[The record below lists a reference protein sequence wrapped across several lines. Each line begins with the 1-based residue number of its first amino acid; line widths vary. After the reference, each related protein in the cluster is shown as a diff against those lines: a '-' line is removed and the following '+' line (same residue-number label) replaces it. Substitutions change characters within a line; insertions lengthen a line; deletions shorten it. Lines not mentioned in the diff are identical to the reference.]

1 MSVTTESHED
11 DAIAEAVRRIAE
23 HFDPER
29 IILFGSHAVGNAGPD
44 SDADLLVIMRVAG
57 SRREQAVRI
66 DLALAGIPIP
76 IDVLVV
82 TPEDVEKYRD
92 CNGAIIC
99 EAVREGKVVY
109 ERAA

>member
-1 MSVTTESHED
+1 METTTAQ
-11 DAIAEAVRRIAE
+11 DAIAEGVRRIGE
-23 HFDPER
+23 RFDPER

-57 SRREQAVRI
+57 SRREQAARI

-82 TPEDVEKYRD
+82 TPAEVEKYRD
-92 CNGAIIC
+92 RNGAIIA
-99 EAVREGKVVY
+99 EALREGKVVY

>member
-1 MSVTTESHED
+1 METTTAQ

-44 SDADLLVIMRVAG
+44 SDTDLLVILPVAG

-82 TPEDVEKYRD
+82 RPEDVEKYRD
-92 CNGAIIC
+92 CNGAIIA
-99 EAVREGKVVY
+99 EALREGKVVY

>member
-1 MSVTTESHED
+1 METTTAQ
-11 DAIAEAVRRIAE
+11 DAIAEAVRRIGE
-23 HFDPER
+23 RFDPER
-29 IILFGSHAVGNAGPD
+29 IILFGSHALGNAGPD
-44 SDADLLVIMRVAG
+44 SDADLLVIMRVTG

-109 ERAA
+109 ERAG